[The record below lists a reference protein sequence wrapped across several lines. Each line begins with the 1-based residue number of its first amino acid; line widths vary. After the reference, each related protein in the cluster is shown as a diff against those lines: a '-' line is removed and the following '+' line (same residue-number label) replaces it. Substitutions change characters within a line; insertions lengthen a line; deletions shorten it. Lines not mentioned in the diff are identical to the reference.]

1 MKFLDLNGLKHL
13 LGKIVKY
20 DKGTSNVSNIYNLKV
35 DNRIGTTFIQR
46 GDPSNNLDTYMA
58 FPESRTII
66 IKAGDLQL
74 KLFSDNK
81 NKQDL
86 FLASNPFL
94 EKVFPEEAKTLKSN
108 GVFYIIADILSTL
121 KEKGIME

>member
-1 MKFLDLNGLKHL
+1 MKLLDLNGLKRL

-20 DKGTSNVSNIYNLKV
+20 DTGTSNVSNIYNLKV

-58 FPESRTII
+58 FSASRTII

-94 EKVFPEEAKTLKSN
+94 EKLFPEEAKTLKSD
-108 GVFYIIADILSTL
+108 GVFYIIANILYTL
-121 KEKGIME
+121 KEKGIMQ

>member
-1 MKFLDLNGLKHL
+1 MKFLDLNGLKSL

-20 DKGTSNVSNIYNLKV
+20 DKGTSNVSNINNLKV
-35 DNRIGTTFIQR
+35 DNRIGTTFIQG

-58 FPESRTII
+58 FLKSRTII
-66 IKAGDLQL
+66 IKSGDLQL

-94 EKVFPEEAKTLKSN
+94 EKVFPEEAKTLKSY
-108 GVFYIIADILSTL
+108 GVFYTIANILSTL

>member
-20 DKGTSNVSNIYNLKV
+20 DTGTSSVSNIYNLKV

-58 FPESRTII
+58 FPASRTILI
-66 IKAGDLQL
+66 QAGDLQL
-74 KLFSDNK
+74 KLFSDNRH
-81 NKQDL
+81 KQDL
-86 FLASNPFL
+86 FLSSSPFL
-94 EKVFPEEAKTLKSN
+94 EMLFPEEVKTLKSY
-108 GVFYIIADILSTL
+108 GVFYTIASILNTL
-121 KEKGIME
+121 KEKGIM